1 MKTRSDARHA
11 GRAPAVALAFVLS
24 AAGLAVV
31 AQTPAPTT
39 QPPGGQTAQ
48 PPPATPPGSAQ
59 GAPAQGDAAGRGRGG
74 GRQDLSGIDFTKQP
88 PILPKTPEEQLKLFI
103 LPPGY
108 RLELV
113 LADPIIQEPTA
124 IAFDG
129 NGRMFVVEDRSY
141 MLDIDMTGQLD
152 PISRIS
158 LHVDTDN
165 DGVYD
170 KHTVFV
176 DNLVFPRFVTPFGPN
191 AILTKESNAQEVW
204 KYTDTNG
211 DGVADKKEL
220 FDTGYG
226 RLANIEGQEAFLTWT
241 LDNWMYSTYNAFRA
255 RWTPHGVIKEPTG
268 NNGGEWG
275 VTQDNDGKIW
285 FESGAPGVPVELSV
299 PDRLRE
305 LRRAGRA
312 RAGLPDSLGRAGSRR
327 RHARRPERDAH
338 ARRIAQRASPGARAT
353 TSTAATGCRKISWA
367 TISTASRSGASSG
380 GSTRRTK
387 KASRICTT
395 RIRTTSSSSRS
406 IRSSVPST

>member
-1 MKTRSDARHA
+1 MRPTFHRWLTA
-11 GRAPAVALAFVLS
+11 ALAWS
-24 AAGLAVV
+24 AAGLALIGQ
-31 AQTPAPTT
+31 APAP
-39 QPPGGQTAQ
+39 
-48 PPPATPPGSAQ
+48 
-59 GAPAQGDAAGRGRGG
+59 PAQNPAGQVQAPQPDAQGRGRGLGG
-74 GRQDLSGIDFTKQP
+74 GRKDDPINADVDWSPKP
-88 PILPKTPEEQLKLFI
+88 PLLAKTPEDQLKLFL

-141 MLDIDMTGQLD
+141 MLDLDMTGQLD

-158 LHVDTDN
+158 MHVDTDN

-191 AILTKESNAQEVW
+191 TILTKESNAQEVW

-241 LDNWMYSTYNAFRA
+241 LDNWLYSTYNAFRA

-268 NNGGEWG
+268 SNRGEWG
-275 VTQDNDGKIW
+275 VTQDNDGKMW
-285 FESGAPGVPVELSV
+285 FESGAPGVPVSFQFPIVYGNFTV
-299 PDRLRE
+299 PDE
-305 LRRAGRA
+305 LE
-312 RAGLPDSLGRAGSRR
+312 P
-327 RHARRPERDAH
+327 
-338 ARRIAQRASPGARAT
+338 
-353 TSTAATGCRKISWA
+353 
-367 TISTASRSGASSG
+367 
-380 GSTRRTK
+380 
-387 KASRICTT
+387 
-395 RIRTTSSSSRS
+395 
-406 IRSSVPST
+406 